1 LVCIIHKKG
10 DLIMA
15 EEMGMMGEQP
25 PMESQMQ
32 MSEAIPPEAREKI
45 MGSSDVVATILM
57 TRLTQMSPEELQMLD
72 KAITPQV
79 AGVLLKLLPELQKL
93 IEAVE
98 QGGVGDAMPED
109 QMMDDSG
116 MPKDMGALG
125 NM

>member
-1 LVCIIHKKG
+1 
-10 DLIMA
+10 
-15 EEMGMMGEQP
+15 
-25 PMESQMQ
+25 
-32 MSEAIPPEAREKI
+32 
-45 MGSSDVVATILM
+45 
-57 TRLTQMSPEELQMLD
+57 MSPEELQMLD
-72 KAITPQV
+72 KAITPEV

>member
-1 LVCIIHKKG
+1 
-10 DLIMA
+10 MA

-25 PMESQMQ
+25 PMESQRQ
-32 MSEAIPPEAREKI
+32 MSDIVPPEAREQV
-45 MGSSDVVATILM
+45 MGSSKTVATILM
-57 TRLTQMSPEELQMLD
+57 TRLTQMNPDELQMLD
-72 KAITPQV
+72 KAITPEV
-79 AGVLLKLLPELQKL
+79 ASVLIKLLPELKDL
-93 IEAVE
+93 IDAVE

>member
-1 LVCIIHKKG
+1 
-10 DLIMA
+10 MA

-25 PMESQMQ
+25 PMESQRQ
-32 MSEAIPPEAREKI
+32 LRDIVPPDAREKV
-45 MGSSDVVATILM
+45 MGSSKTVATILM

-72 KAITPQV
+72 RAITPDV
-79 AGVLLKLLPELQKL
+79 AGVLIKLLPELQQI

-98 QGGVGDAMPED
+98 SGGVADAMPED
-109 QMMDDSG
+109 QMMDDG